1 MATCH
6 HRHAERAAE
15 VAQRLADQLI
25 EFVFVDHLFHR
36 TNWQTT
42 STPNAKKTRHRARPM
57 TGVRI
62 IVSTRR
68 KPR

>member
-1 MATCH
+1 
-6 HRHAERAAE
+6 
-15 VAQRLADQLI
+15 LI
-25 EFVFVDHLFHR
+25 EFVFVDYLFHR

-57 TGVRI
+57 TGVLI
-62 IVSTRR
+62 IGSTRR